1 MFNEHYF
8 RISINPQNGQIAHK
22 GHVWFTF
29 TKFLVDSRPTSYNQ
43 IMSEATRTPLQTRDI
58 YGVRLMV
65 FLGGLASIGTE
76 ISATNLIAPYFGEST
91 FIWATVIGLTL
102 AFLAIGYHFG
112 GRVADSHPQLW
123 LFYLVIAVAGIAA
136 GFLPFIARPIL
147 GSSVSAFR
155 DYDVGAFYGALI
167 GVLVLLAVPITLLGF
182 VSPFAVRLSIDT
194 LSHAGGTSGSIYA
207 LGTIGSIAGSFLP
220 VLLLVPWI
228 GTTRTFLTLSLM
240 LVLPA
245 TIGLLFY
252 RAWRPAIVAVGL
264 SVAMIFSNAWVSGQ
278 PIREPQRGE
287 IIYETES
294 SNNYIQVTQDGS
306 ATLLW
311 LNDGHAIH
319 SIYDPESLLTGGPW
333 DYFMIGPLF
342 VEQASPASINN
353 ALIIGLGGGTS
364 SKQITVGYGDIP
376 IDGVEIDPE
385 IVRVGRNYFEMNEPN
400 LNVIVQD
407 GRYVLRTT
415 TKKYDLIAV
424 DAYEQPYIPFQ
435 LTTQEFFGEVDDALT
450 PEGVAVMNVGRTS
463 TDYRLVEVMAST
475 MKSVFD
481 YVYVIDTD
489 RYTNSMIIGTNAP
502 GSIELFQENVANQPD
517 GPIRTVGETSLRSGN
532 IRAITEV
539 DTVFT
544 DDHAP
549 VQRVVDMIIIDEA
562 LPTNRDDDD

>member
-1 MFNEHYF
+1 MPN
-8 RISINPQNGQIAHK
+8 
-22 GHVWFTF
+22 
-29 TKFLVDSRPTSYNQ
+29 SRVLWPICVQPSYNHR
-43 IMSEATRTPLQTRDI
+43 MSVHAPTPLQPRDL
-58 YGVRLMV
+58 YGVRVMV
-65 FLGGLASIGTE
+65 FLGGLVSIGTE

-102 AFLAIGYHFG
+102 AFLALGYHIG
-112 GRVADSHPQLW
+112 GRVADSRPHLW
-123 LFYLVIAVAGIAA
+123 LFYLVIAIAGIAA
-136 GFLPFIARPIL
+136 GLLPFVARPIL
-147 GSSVSAFR
+147 SSSLSAFR

-182 VSPFAVRLSIDT
+182 VSPFAVRLSLDT

-207 LGTIGSIAGSFLP
+207 LGTVGSIAGSFLP

-228 GTTRTFLTLSLM
+228 GTTRTFLTLSLV
-240 LVLPA
+240 LVVPA

-264 SVAMIFSNAWVSGQ
+264 SLLMIVANAWVSAQ
-278 PIREPQRGE
+278 PIRAAQRGE
-287 IIYETES
+287 IVYETES

-319 SIYDPESLLTGGPW
+319 SIYDPDNLLTGGPW

-342 VEQASPASINN
+342 VDQPAPVSIDN

-364 SKQITVGYGDIP
+364 SKQLTIGYGEIP

-385 IVRVGRNYFEMNEPN
+385 IVRIGREYFDMNEPN

-415 TKKYDLIAV
+415 EKQYDLIAV

-435 LTTQEFFGEVDDALT
+435 LTTQEFFTEVNQALT
-450 PEGVAVMNVGRTS
+450 PSGVAVMNVGRTR
-463 TDYRLVEVMAST
+463 TDYRLVDTMAST
-475 MKSVFD
+475 MRSVFD

-489 RYTNSMIIGTNAP
+489 RYTNSMIVGTNAP
-502 GSIELFQENVANQPD
+502 GSIEVFARNVDLQPD
-517 GPIRTVGETSLRSGN
+517 GPVRDVGETALRTGD

-539 DTVFT
+539 DVVFT

-549 VQRVVDMIIIDEA
+549 IERVVDMIIIDEA
-562 LPTNRDDDD
+562 LPGSREEND